1 VKKEY
6 IREIKEAEM
15 KEKVS
20 LTTMTVTYPLDD
32 DNDLPF
38 ESANDLTVTWHYV
51 LDPEYDRVPE
61 PDFLESHDW
70 TNDYDDPDDYTAD
83 NDEEFE

>member
-1 VKKEY
+1 M
-6 IREIKEAEM
+6 M

-20 LTTMTVTYPLDD
+20 LTTMSVTYPIDD

-51 LDPEYDRVPE
+51 LDPEYGRFPE
-61 PDFLESHDW
+61 PDPWESHDW
-70 TNDYDDPDDYTAD
+70 TMDYD
-83 NDEEFE
+83 NDEDFE